1 MIIHELTDGS
11 GHGQTQI
18 GVDVDLADG
27 QAGGLTQLLL
37 RHADGVGHLAAVVV
51 DHLHIVLR
59 DGGRT
64 VQHDGEAGQTLADLL
79 QHIETQGRRHQNA
92 LLVAGALLRL
102 ELIGAVAGAD
112 GDGQRVAAGL
122 GDELLHLLRT
132 GVGCLVGGH
141 LDIVLDAGQRTQLRL
156 HDHAV
161 VMGVLHH
168 LAGDLD
174 ILREG
179 LGGCID
185 HHGGEAAVDAA
196 LAGLEVGAVIQ
207 MQNDGD
213 VGAAGHSRLDQLHQ
227 IGVVGVG
234 AGALADLQDHR
245 SVLLL
250 AGLRDAL
257 HDLHVVDVE
266 SADGVTA
273 GIRLL
278 EHFLGSYKCHDRISF
293 SVVKFCR
300 ICTE

>member
-1 MIIHELTDGS
+1 MLVEELTDGA
-11 GHGQTQI
+11 GHGQTQV

-37 RHADGVGHLAAVVV
+37 RYADGVGHLAAVLV

-59 DGGRT
+59 DGGRA

-79 QHIETQGRRHQNA
+79 QHVEAQGRRHQNA

-122 GDELLHLLRT
+122 GDKLLHLLGA
-132 GVGCLVGGH
+132 GVGRLVSGY
-141 LDIVLDAGQRTQLRL
+141 LDLVLDAGQGAQLGL
-156 HDHAV
+156 HHDTV

-174 ILREG
+174 ILGKG
-179 LGGCID
+179 LGGRVD
-185 HHGGEAAVDAA
+185 HHGGEAAVDTA
-196 LAGLEVGAVIQ
+196 LAGLKVGAVVQ
-207 MQNDGD
+207 MQHDGD
-213 VGAAGHSRLDQLHQ
+213 VGAAGHSGLHQLHQ

-234 AGALADLQDHR
+234 AGALADLQDHG
-245 SVLLL
+245 SMLLL
-250 AGLRDAL
+250 AGLGDAL

-266 SADGVTA
+266 RADGVTA
-273 GIRLL
+273 GICLFK
-278 EHFLGSYKCHDRISF
+278 HFLGSYQCHNSISF
-293 SVVKFCR
+293 SVIM
-300 ICTE
+300 IC